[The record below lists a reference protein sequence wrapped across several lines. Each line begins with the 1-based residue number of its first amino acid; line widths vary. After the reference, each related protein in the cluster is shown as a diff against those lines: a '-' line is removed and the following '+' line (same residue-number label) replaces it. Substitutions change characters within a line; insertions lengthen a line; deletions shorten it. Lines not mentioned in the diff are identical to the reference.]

1 MHLPVNGSSMS
12 KDKKMSNS
20 LMPSATYHGVPGP
33 ALLELGFEG
42 LHLRGGEAAEEAYC
56 VELRL

>member
-1 MHLPVNGSSMS
+1 MS